1 MTTTRR
7 STQRDQ
13 HPAPSKITEEFWVGT
28 VAPPSSVDCGPR
40 SGKWLVFTPPDSHD
54 EAWDKIRAAT
64 ELGELGYAAKA
75 ATALQGRVN
84 RAGAL
89 VTCVYTYDYEDHDDV
104 QRVLAALRGLGIEGR
119 LSYKSDEATS
129 QGTYGRGTAIYV
141 SQPGSSDFED
151 RRRPL

>member
-7 STQRDQ
+7 STRRDQ

-28 VAPPSSVDCGPR
+28 VAPPSPVARGPR
-40 SGKWLVFTPPDSHD
+40 SGKWLIFTPPEDHD
-54 EAWDKIRAAT
+54 DVWDKIRAAT
-64 ELGELGYAAKA
+64 ELGRLGYSAKA
-75 ATALQGRVN
+75 ATALQGRAN

-89 VTCVYTYDYEDHDDV
+89 VTCVYTHDYEDHDDIR
-104 QRVLAALRGLGIEGR
+104 RVLAALRELGIEGR
-119 LSYKSDEATS
+119 LSYKSDEATL